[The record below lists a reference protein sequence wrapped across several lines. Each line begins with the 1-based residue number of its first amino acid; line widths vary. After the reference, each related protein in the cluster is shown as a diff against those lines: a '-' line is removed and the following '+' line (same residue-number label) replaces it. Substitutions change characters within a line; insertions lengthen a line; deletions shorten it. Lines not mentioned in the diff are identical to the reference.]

1 MKKLVLSVGKL
12 FAASVFCM
20 VVASCQFSA
29 SSESS
34 FSFEV
39 NDGNDEEG
47 YQITGEPDQLLE
59 ISDAIMDYL
68 KSAHINDAD
77 DAQQFTDAMKE
88 ANELLHAASDSI
100 NSRMETMTLKEKSVL
115 MNQVSDINDQI
126 EKNNPAFER
135 EIDRLEKE
143 AEEIGITLD
152 LDF

>member
-1 MKKLVLSVGKL
+1 
-12 FAASVFCM
+12 M

-100 NSRMETMTLKEKSVL
+100 NSRMETMTLKEKSDL
-115 MNQVSDINDQI
+115 ISQVSDINDQM

-143 AEEIGITLD
+143 AKEIGITLD